1 MSHLHVIDLV
11 VVLLHVTIGVVAIL
25 SVAFVLATFSSGLD
39 TNILSRIR
47 FLVELVSEV
56 LGHDAATIFIVLL
69 TNDGLELLADCS
81 HDLLEAETH
90 GLVSKLADIS
100 VELLVNLL
108 DDAVGPGGDL
118 VVGELDLLIDL
129 FSFFIFL
136 LVFSILPVELSKL
149 GSELR
154 LALRV
159 SLVLLL
165 VLIVVH
171 LQFLELL
178 TPLFVVL
185 AKFVDFGFILTDI
198 LQQLGVGLLTS

>member
-25 SVAFVLATFSSGLD
+25 TVAFVLATFSSGLD

-108 DDAVGPGGDL
+108 DDTVGPGGDL

-198 LQQLGVGLLTS
+198 LQQLGVGLLAS